1 MSQFQ
6 ACRGCGATIH
16 VTAVACPQ
24 CGAPSGNA
32 SGGNVSSA
40 ASNASGMNANMNVH
54 GNATPSAAAT
64 ASIPWFRKRWFAV
77 LCVITITPI
86 ASLLALTGDVFY
98 KNAAGSMV
106 TLPKNYKTAMMLG
119 TLPWLFLMFGSP
131 SQMLMPTLA
140 LLFVGAMIAFK
151 K

>member
-24 CGAPSGNA
+24 CGAPSGVA
-32 SGGNVSSA
+32 SSA
-40 ASNASGMNANMNVH
+40 GALHSSAN
-54 GNATPSAAAT
+54 GNAAASAPAMAT
-64 ASIPWFRKRWFAV
+64 IPWFRKRWFAV

-86 ASLLALTGDVFY
+86 ASLLALTGNIYY
-98 KNAAGSMV
+98 KNRSGEMAA
-106 TLPKNYKTAMMLG
+106 LPKNYKLPMILG
-119 TLPWLFLMFGSP
+119 TVPWLFMTFGGP
-131 SQMLMPTLA
+131 SQVLVPAFA
-140 LLFVGAMIAFK
+140 LLFVGAVIAFK

>member
-24 CGAPSGNA
+24 CGAPSGVA
-32 SGGNVSSA
+32 SSA
-40 ASNASGMNANMNVH
+40 GALHSSAN
-54 GNATPSAAAT
+54 GNAAASAPAMAT
-64 ASIPWFRKRWFAV
+64 IPWFRKRWFAV

-86 ASLLALTGDVFY
+86 ASLLALTGDVYY
-98 KNAAGSMV
+98 KNKAGSNV
-106 TLPKNYKTAMMLG
+106 TLPKNYKTPMVLG
-119 TLPWLFLMFGSP
+119 TFPWLFMTFGGP
-131 SQMLMPTLA
+131 SQVLLPTIA
-140 LLFVGAMIAFK
+140 LLFAGAMIAFK

>member
-24 CGAPSGNA
+24 CGAPSSNA
-32 SGGNVSSA
+32 TSST
-40 ASNASGMNANMNVH
+40 ASNASGINANMNVH
-54 GNATPSAAAT
+54 GNAVPSAVAT

-86 ASLLALTGDVFY
+86 ASLLALTGDVYY
-98 KNAAGSMV
+98 KNKAGSNV
-106 TLPKNYKTAMMLG
+106 TLPKNYKTSMVFG
-119 TLPWLFLMFGSP
+119 TFPWLFITFGDQ
-131 SQMLMPTLA
+131 SQA
-140 LLFVGAMIAFK
+140 LLPAIALLIVGAVIAFK